1 MTIEDRITNYRNLL
15 VEIAW
20 KEYCS
25 QARSESTITE
35 EFIRERVAALFPD
48 CNFYFFKDFQLNE
61 DDHEAELEEVRRLIV
76 DNIAFGKRFI
86 CEGLYAPVILDV
98 EFRDKLLKILA
109 EQLTSLDSAL
119 ERAQATYTEATK
131 GQS

>member
-1 MTIEDRITNYRNLL
+1 M
-15 VEIAW
+15 
-20 KEYCS
+20 
-25 QARSESTITE
+25 
-35 EFIRERVAALFPD
+35 
-48 CNFYFFKDFQLNE
+48 
-61 DDHEAELEEVRRLIV
+61 RRLIV